1 MAPTGKHRETILT
14 AAVSLFRRRGYSGT
28 GLAEILSESGAPKG
42 SLYHYFPGGKTEIGA
57 AADSAAGGQ
66 VTRTLKALAEAHDT
80 PEALLRAYA
89 AQLAVG
95 MEQSQWR
102 SGCPIATV
110 LLETAPQE
118 DRITKAGADAF
129 SEWTRVFEEAM
140 IQSSVPPERARSL
153 ARLAIATIE
162 GSLILSRVER
172 SSDPILSSA
181 ETVAELI
188 ASARGR

>member
-1 MAPTGKHRETILT
+1 
-14 AAVSLFRRRGYSGT
+14 
-28 GLAEILSESGAPKG
+28 
-42 SLYHYFPGGKTEIGA
+42 
-57 AADSAAGGQ
+57 
-66 VTRTLKALAEAHDT
+66 
-80 PEALLRAYA
+80 
-89 AQLAVG
+89 

-118 DRITKAGADAF
+118 DRITKAGADAL

>member
-57 AADSAAGGQ
+57 AAVSAAGGQ

-89 AQLAVG
+89 AQLAVW

-129 SEWTRVFEEAM
+129 SEWTRVFVDAM

>member
-57 AADSAAGGQ
+57 AAVSLAGGQ
-66 VTRTLKALAEAHDT
+66 VTRTLKALAAEHDT

-89 AQLAVG
+89 AQLAAW

-118 DRITKAGADAF
+118 DKITEAGAEAF
-129 SEWTRVFEEAM
+129 QDWTRVFEDAM
-140 IQSSVPPERARSL
+140 IDSCVAPERARSL
-153 ARLAIATIE
+153 ARLAIATME
-162 GSLILSRVER
+162 GSLILSRVEK
-172 SSDPILSSA
+172 SSTPILSAA
-181 ETVAELI
+181 EAVAGLI
-188 ASARGR
+188 ASARQG